1 VQQVTEWSSPAAGWS
16 PTAHAWTQVVV
27 PLNDLLA
34 LGTEIE
40 AYDSRVGTDARSPTL
55 PASRWRYA
63 SLSLSLRVKY

>member
-1 VQQVTEWSSPAAGWS
+1 
-16 PTAHAWTQVVV
+16 V
-27 PLNDLLA
+27 PLNDVLA